1 MEYNIQIRKATE
13 KDFESVFR
21 LIKEFSIFIK
31 TPDKVSI
38 TVDQMILDKDYFQ
51 CLIAV
56 DNDEIVGFATYFFT
70 YYSWTG
76 KSLYMDD
83 LYVSKNYRGK
93 KIGAKLF
100 DAVINIGRMEKCRR
114 IRWQVSKWNTK
125 AIDFY
130 KSRGAVIDEVE
141 INCDLILND
150 LAPIIGD

>member
-31 TPDKVSI
+31 TPEKVSV
-38 TVDQMILDKDYFQ
+38 TVDQMILDKDHFQ
-51 CLIAV
+51 CLVAV
-56 DNDEIVGFATYFFT
+56 DNDEIVGFATYFFA

-83 LYVSKNYRGK
+83 LYVGKTYRGK
-93 KIGAKLF
+93 KIGSKLF
-100 DAVINIGRMEKCRR
+100 DAVIEIGRTEKCRR

-125 AIDFY
+125 AIAFY

-141 INCDLILND
+141 INCDLIL
-150 LAPIIGD
+150 